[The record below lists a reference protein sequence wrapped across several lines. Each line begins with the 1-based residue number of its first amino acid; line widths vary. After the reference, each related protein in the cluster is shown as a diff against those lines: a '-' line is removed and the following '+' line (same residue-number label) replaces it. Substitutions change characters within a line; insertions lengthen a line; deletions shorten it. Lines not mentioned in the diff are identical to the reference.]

1 MTITVNNKKY
11 RLFRGATVKDALL
24 RVFTR
29 EGRDRNLLDT
39 VETYDKWGHE
49 IDLDATLNEGSEI
62 SYQIKE

>member
-1 MTITVNNKKY
+1 M
-11 RLFRGATVKDALL
+11 KDALL

-62 SYQIKE
+62 SYLIKE